1 MEKNPPAMKE
11 TQVRS
16 LAGEDPLEK
25 KMATHSQYSCLENA
39 MDTGDWQ
46 AIVHGVAKSL
56 YTVFKNLYLDTYF
69 KVFFFFLNLLFN
81 ILLCISSVIC
91 TLVLSVYPRPL
102 LTQTMM
108 RIAILSIQQL
118 VPLTLENMGLVPNH
132 SSLSFFSSRSMNAS
146 PRSLPLWSFCGPRNP
161 LYPNF
166 TLL

>member
-69 KVFFFFLNLLFN
+69 KVFFFKKTYFLIYFCAFLQSFAHLY
-81 ILLCISSVIC
+81 LPCIPD
-91 TLVLSVYPRPL
+91 LS
-102 LTQTMM
+102 
-108 RIAILSIQQL
+108 
-118 VPLTLENMGLVPNH
+118 
-132 SSLSFFSSRSMNAS
+132 
-146 PRSLPLWSFCGPRNP
+146 
-161 LYPNF
+161 
-166 TLL
+166 